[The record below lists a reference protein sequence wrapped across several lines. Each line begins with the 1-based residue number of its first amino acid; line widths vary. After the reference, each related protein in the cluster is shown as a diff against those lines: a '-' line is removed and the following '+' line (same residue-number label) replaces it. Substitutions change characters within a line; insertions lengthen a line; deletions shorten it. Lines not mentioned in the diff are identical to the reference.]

1 MKLPD
6 IILTVNIIKIYCI
19 ILSLVELSAICP
31 KHLKMN
37 HLIFAPAV
45 YRMP

>member
-6 IILTVNIIKIYCI
+6 NTLLTVNVIQIYYVLC
-19 ILSLVELSAICP
+19 LVELSAICP

-37 HLIFAPAV
+37 HFIFAPAI
-45 YRMP
+45 